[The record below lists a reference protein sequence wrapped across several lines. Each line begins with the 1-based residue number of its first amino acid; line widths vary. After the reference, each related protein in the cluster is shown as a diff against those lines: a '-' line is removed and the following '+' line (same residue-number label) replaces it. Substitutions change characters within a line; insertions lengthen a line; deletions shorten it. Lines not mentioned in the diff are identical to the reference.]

1 MNPRLYLETDRLMMR
16 LPHPEDVRPM
26 HLAIAMSLPELAR
39 WMPRACK
46 GQTQKQTRD
55 YVYTQMALF
64 VQDENYMFGLF
75 AKSTGAFVGAVE
87 LGPKIRKIPSYEL
100 GYWIR
105 SDVAGQGYTTEAVTA
120 LTDYG
125 FEKLHANR
133 IFLRTEP
140 DNIGS
145 QRVAEKC
152 GYLKEARLK
161 NDALSVDNQ
170 TPVDTLVYG
179 LTPESWKAFKA
190 TTA

>member
-1 MNPRLYLETDRLMMR
+1 MNPRLYLESERLLIR

-26 HLAIAMSLPELAR
+26 HLAISMSLPDLAR

-46 GQTQKQTRD
+46 GQTQRQTRD

-75 AKSTGAFVGAVE
+75 TKSTGAFIGAVE
-87 LGPKIRKIPSYEL
+87 LAPKIRKIPSYEV

-105 SDVAGQGYTTEAVTA
+105 SDVAGQGYATEAIKA
-120 LTDYG
+120 LTAYG
-125 FEKLHANR
+125 MEKLQAGR
-133 IFLRTEP
+133 LFLRTEP

-152 GYLKEARLK
+152 GYLKEAHLR
-161 NDALSVDNQ
+161 NDALSVDN
-170 TPVDTLVYG
+170 TTAVDTLIYG
-179 LTPESWKAFKA
+179 LTPESWTAFKA
-190 TTA
+190 AV